1 MAIDKDDEP
10 GANLYHARG
19 RSFACL
25 SMLNEAIKDFSIA
38 INLDEK

>member
-10 GANLYHARG
+10 GANLYLAWG

-25 SMLNEAIKDFSIA
+25 SMFDHAVKDFSIA
-38 INLDEK
+38 INLDA